1 MTPDHDPR
9 AQVAVVGTGR
19 WIAAARAFETADR
32 NRDPCP
38 DRNAHGNAHR
48 PSNSGSDRERR
59 PHPNRPT
66 ERYTRRNAL
75 TETGN
80 SPVRASPGPAAVSAS
95 GIQGRDSVGT
105 SSHVARQS
113 GAR

>member
-48 PSNSGSDRERR
+48 PSNSG
-59 PHPNRPT
+59 P
-66 ERYTRRNAL
+66 
-75 TETGN
+75 TGN
-80 SPVRASPGPAAVSAS
+80 AVPTPTDPPRGTPGATP
-95 GIQGRDSVGT
+95 
-105 SSHVARQS
+105 
-113 GAR
+113 